1 MYGEILR
8 YLFAK
13 LKNYWV
19 LQKNLPIC
27 MKSKQKKECPREFT
41 DIYKYNTRNFIEKK
55 SYIENSVRAV
65 ISREICSCPFFIAFG
80 HDVQKR
86 KGEL

>member
-1 MYGEILR
+1 MILKKDKIS
-8 YLFAK
+8 LFIF
-13 LKNYWV
+13 LEYDY
-19 LQKNLPIC
+19 I
-27 MKSKQKKECPREFT
+27 
-41 DIYKYNTRNFIEKK
+41 IY
-55 SYIENSVRAV
+55 SVRAV